1 MQVAHLG
8 AQVFLELLQ
17 SLLPVIIV
25 GCYLE
30 KYALDHLVQLRRH
43 RLQVGPACLA
53 GQGTPVSF
61 LERQGVQGT
70 RMLE

>member
-1 MQVAHLG
+1 
-8 AQVFLELLQ
+8 
-17 SLLPVIIV
+17 V